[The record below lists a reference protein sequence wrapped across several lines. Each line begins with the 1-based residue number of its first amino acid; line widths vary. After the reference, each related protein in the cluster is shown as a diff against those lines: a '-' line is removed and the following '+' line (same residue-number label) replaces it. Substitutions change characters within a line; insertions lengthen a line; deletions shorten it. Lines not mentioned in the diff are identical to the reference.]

1 MAGLRGLEPRTL
13 GLEVRCSIHWLQA
26 RQNLPETWATGS
38 PFPET
43 LSKALHFAPSSLLR
57 RHGVQKSKCR
67 FWCRLRGNPPLIS
80 PLNWTEDGL
89 TSVPRATQ
97 DTRSA
102 GRVSAWHTP
111 LTRRSRTFDRVR
123 KHYCVKE

>member
-57 RHGVQKSKCR
+57 RQ
-67 FWCRLRGNPPLIS
+67 RLYPLS
-80 PLNWTEDGL
+80 Y
-89 TSVPRATQ
+89 
-97 DTRSA
+97 
-102 GRVSAWHTP
+102 GRTVFFFYFNHLKNLSSLFLRLYPYW
-111 LTRRSRTFDRVR
+111 
-123 KHYCVKE
+123 

>member
-1 MAGLRGLEPRTL
+1 MKIGCPLARDPLRAEREGKISRSGGQCRT
-13 GLEVRCSIHWLQA
+13 R
-26 RQNLPETWATGS
+26 T
-38 PFPET
+38 F
-43 LSKALHFAPSSLLR
+43 ALLLV

-123 KHYCVKE
+123 KHYCVKED